1 MKVSCCKII
10 ALLFICCFIPNF
22 AHSQVV
28 INEVMHYPSGAQGII
43 SAGTEYVELFNTN
56 PCTSANIG
64 CWIIGIADVDGIAN
78 NRGSIVLPATASI
91 PPLGHYVIGT
101 TSSSADSN
109 SIDFKTN
116 RNTSRYCATGSFIL
130 ANGDGWVGL
139 YDASGI
145 PVDALY
151 WTVNASESSKIT
163 TDGDLDDSPCIT
175 TTASGCPA
183 VASLLSPK
191 NIFLTY
197 PTRISYGGQYVN
209 ANTFSRIPDGGTW
222 TRAVTPSINDL
233 TVGNCNGGAGA
244 CIVPSGALRDTFDVS
259 ICNGQSY
266 LFNGINRTSVGFYL
280 DTFPRSG
287 GCDSIAVLNLI
298 IKPSRTGSLSASI
311 CPSSSYLFNGINR
324 TTAGTYLDTLVGS
337 NGCDSVLT
345 LNLTIRPTST
355 GSISASICPGSTY
368 LFNGINRNTAGA
380 YMDTLVGSNGC
391 DSVLTLNLS
400 IRVRDSI
407 IITQNLC
414 AGSAYLFN
422 GVIRNTSGTYLDTL
436 INIYGCDSIATLILT
451 IGAYSSGTINASICN
466 GNSYLFNGINRT
478 IAGSYNDTLLTS
490 SGTCDS
496 IVTLNLI
503 VKMQTSGT
511 INQSICAGSSY
522 LFNGV
527 NRTIAGAYLDTL
539 IGSNGCDSFLT
550 LNLNIRPISTGSISA
565 SICVGSSYLFNGVN
579 RTTAGAYLDTL
590 VGSNG
595 CDSVLTLNL
604 SIRPTTSGSI
614 SASICSGS
622 SYLFNGV
629 NRTTAGAYLDTLVGS
644 NGCDS
649 ILTLNLSLLPTS
661 NGTLSVFICE
671 GSSYLF
677 NGINVS
683 IPGVYLDTFVGVNGC
698 DSFLTLN
705 LRNYLKDST
714 IITQNIC
721 TGSSYLFNG
730 INRTASGIYKDTLTN
745 RNGCDSLITL
755 LLSVNNSD
763 TTISNRTICIG
774 EAINSIY
781 YTNDTTVINNYTNRF
796 GCDSFYQLNIVV
808 YPLPTVNAG
817 NDTTISAGNTAILI
831 ASGAANYSWN
841 NATIGAVNSVS
852 PSVSTT
858 YIVTGTDAN
867 NCSNIDSV
875 NVNIIPLDDSVYIV
889 IPSAFTPNGDGL
901 NDIYKILA
909 TKNLTLKS
917 FTIFNRWGE
926 LVFSSNDISIGWDGR
941 FKDREQPIGTF
952 VYYIEAL
959 KISNKDNYNIT
970 GTVTLIR

>member
-324 TTAGTYLDTLVGS
+324 TTAG
-337 NGCDSVLT
+337 
-345 LNLTIRPTST
+345 
-355 GSISASICPGSTY
+355 
-368 LFNGINRNTAGA
+368 
-380 YMDTLVGSNGC
+380 
-391 DSVLTLNLS
+391 
-400 IRVRDSI
+400 
-407 IITQNLC
+407 
-414 AGSAYLFN
+414 
-422 GVIRNTSGTYLDTL
+422 
-436 INIYGCDSIATLILT
+436 
-451 IGAYSSGTINASICN
+451 
-466 GNSYLFNGINRT
+466 
-478 IAGSYNDTLLTS
+478 
-490 SGTCDS
+490 
-496 IVTLNLI
+496 
-503 VKMQTSGT
+503 
-511 INQSICAGSSY
+511 
-522 LFNGV
+522 
-527 NRTIAGAYLDTL
+527 AYLDTL
-539 IGSNGCDSFLT
+539 I
-550 LNLNIRPISTGSISA
+550 
-565 SICVGSSYLFNGVN
+565 
-579 RTTAGAYLDTL
+579 
-590 VGSNG
+590 
-595 CDSVLTLNL
+595 
-604 SIRPTTSGSI
+604 
-614 SASICSGS
+614 
-622 SYLFNGV
+622 
-629 NRTTAGAYLDTLVGS
+629 GS

-875 NVNIIPLDDSVYIV
+875 NVYIIPLVDSVYIV

>member
-324 TTAGTYLDTLVGS
+324 TTAGAYL
-337 NGCDSVLT
+337 
-345 LNLTIRPTST
+345 
-355 GSISASICPGSTY
+355 
-368 LFNGINRNTAGA
+368 
-380 YMDTLVGSNGC
+380 DTLVGSNGC

-539 IGSNGCDSFLT
+539 IGSNGCDS
-550 LNLNIRPISTGSISA
+550 I
-565 SICVGSSYLFNGVN
+565 
-579 RTTAGAYLDTL
+579 
-590 VGSNG
+590 
-595 CDSVLTLNL
+595 LTLNL
-604 SIRPTTSGSI
+604 SIRPSASGSA

-629 NRTTAGAYLDTLVGS
+629 NRTVAGTYLDTLIGS

-661 NGTLSVFICE
+661 NGSLSVFICE

>member
-324 TTAGTYLDTLVGS
+324 TTAGAYL
-337 NGCDSVLT
+337 
-345 LNLTIRPTST
+345 
-355 GSISASICPGSTY
+355 
-368 LFNGINRNTAGA
+368 
-380 YMDTLVGSNGC
+380 DTLVGSNGC

-539 IGSNGCDSFLT
+539 IGSNGCDS
-550 LNLNIRPISTGSISA
+550 I
-565 SICVGSSYLFNGVN
+565 
-579 RTTAGAYLDTL
+579 
-590 VGSNG
+590 
-595 CDSVLTLNL
+595 LTLNL
-604 SIRPTTSGSI
+604 SIRPSASGSA

-629 NRTTAGAYLDTLVGS
+629 NRTVAGTYLDTLIGS

-661 NGTLSVFICE
+661 NGSLSVFICE

-875 NVNIIPLDDSVYIV
+875 NVYIIPLDDSVYIV